1 MKDKI
6 YAFSDTDASQRVDTV
21 IKMLEDNIT
30 VSNYLKVSRFCL
42 RSSTRITKSE
52 KNVWTWK

>member
-21 IKMLEDNIT
+21 IKMLEDHIT
-30 VSNYLKVSRFCL
+30 VSNYLKVS
-42 RSSTRITKSE
+42 S
-52 KNVWTWK
+52 